1 MLTISKPLNSGQAQ
15 TYHAKEFT
23 SAEQNYWK
31 QGDAILGEWQGQLA
45 EKYGLAGAIDAQ
57 HFARLSEGQNP
68 HTAEQLVKHR
78 KAQEYTTADGSTVKP
93 VEHRAGWD
101 ATFSAPK
108 SVSLTALVGGDNRVR
123 EAHRQAVTIALT
135 ELERYTQARIGGNN
149 PAETTGKFIA
159 AKFEHDTARPVDGY
173 AAPQLHTH
181 AVIFN
186 MTERPDGSTRAL
198 QERGFFDSQQFATAV
213 YQSELTY
220 RLRNLG
226 YEIEAGKSGAP
237 DVKGYTPE
245 YLEASSPRRQQIEE
259 AIARSGF
266 SGPEAAQIAAHNTRD
281 KKEIHT
287 PSEVLAAHRQIAAE
301 FGNQADRV
309 VADARVRAEGLA
321 HNRVP
326 DAPQRAQEAVSYAKD
341 RGFER
346 EAVTDE
352 RDIMRDALRRGMG
365 DLTFDQVREN
375 FNQRHGSGEFQTVE
389 GQKHE
394 TGRQFTTRETIAAEL
409 ATIGHMQRGQN
420 TVEPIMPMEQA
431 AAHADTRDFLNPAQR
446 RAIEEVLTTQDRVHG
461 LQGLAGTGKTTTLE
475 SIREGAERNGY
486 AVEGFAP
493 TSRATAQL
501 RHAGISADT
510 LQGFLARGGEEQM
523 KGDPDRRHLYMVDES
538 SLSSTR
544 QMQAF
549 MEKIGPQDRVL
560 LIGDTRQHQGVDAG
574 KPFEQMQQAGM
585 QTSQLDQ
592 IMRQK
597 DPELLRVVEHFAKNE
612 TAIGVSLLQ
621 QQGRITEIPDNAQR
635 IEAIARDYAAKPEN
649 TLVVSPDNA
658 SRREINDAIRAELQG
673 AGVVSK
679 DDHRMEVLTQRSELT
694 SVDRSW
700 AANYQP
706 EDVLYYSRGS
716 REHGI
721 EPRSYAT
728 VVSTDPAANLL
739 TVGTEEGKQV
749 TYDPERLR
757 GITAYREISREFSE
771 GDRIQFTATNRE
783 LGVSNRDLG
792 AIQRIDGTHIDV
804 KMDGDKERTVSF
816 DAAQMRHFDHGYA
829 VTSHSSQGLTADRVL
844 VNMDTT
850 VHPDL
855 INTRFAYV
863 SVSRASQDAR
873 IYTNDASTLGE
884 RLSTNVTKTSAVDLQ
899 QVHDQSN
906 GNQQT
911 QTKEPPM
918 TNSREHSQEEVH
930 REPQAATMV
939 PILEIVRA
947 EVESEHRH
955 NAPIE
960 AAMPHE
966 TSGYEWKHETGDIQ
980 SYQHNQTEG
989 WLHIDPQGQFHDR
1002 QAQPITRE
1010 VALEYAG
1017 HSSAHSV
1024 AENAQVQTHDG
1035 NRNNDQGISL

>member
-1 MLTISKPLNSGQAQ
+1 MLTISKPISSGQAQ

-31 QGDAILGEWQGQLA
+31 QGDTILGEWQGQLA
-45 EKYGLAGAIDAQ
+45 EKYGLNGAIDAR

-68 HTAEQLVKHR
+68 HTAEQLVQHR
-78 KAQEYTTADGSTVKP
+78 KGQEYTTADGTTVKP

-108 SVSLTALVGGDNRVR
+108 SVSLTALVGGDDRVR
-123 EAHRQAVTIALT
+123 EAHRQAVTIALA

-149 PAETTGKFIA
+149 PAETTGKFIV

-198 QERGFFDSQQFATAV
+198 QPQGYFDSQQFATAV

-237 DVKGYTPE
+237 DVKGYTAE

-266 SGPEAAQIAAHNTRD
+266 SGPEAAEIAAHSTRD
-281 KKEIHT
+281 RKEIHT
-287 PSEVLAAHRQIAAE
+287 PSEVIAAHRQIASE
-301 FGNQADRV
+301 FGNQADHV
-309 VADARVRAEGLA
+309 VAAARERAEGLA
-321 HNRVP
+321 QNRVP
-326 DAPQRAQEAVSYAKD
+326 DAPHRAQEAVSFAKD
-341 RGFER
+341 RSFER

-365 DLTFDQVREN
+365 DLTYDQVRSN
-375 FNQRHGSGEFQTVE
+375 FDQRHTTGEFQTVD

-394 TGRQFTTRETIAAEL
+394 TGRQFTTRDTIAAEL
-409 ATIGHMQRGQN
+409 ATVRHMQRGQN
-420 TVEPIMPMEQA
+420 TVEPVLPKEQSA
-431 AAHADTRDFLNPAQR
+431 VHANTRELLNPAQR
-446 RAIEEVLTTQDRVHG
+446 KAIEEVLSSHDRVHG
-461 LQGLAGTGKTTTLE
+461 LQGLAGSGKTSTL
-475 SIREGAERNGY
+475 SAIREGAEQNGY

-501 RHAGISADT
+501 REAGISADT
-510 LQGFLARGGEEQM
+510 LQGFLARGGQEQT

-538 SLSSTR
+538 SLASTR
-544 QMQAF
+544 QMQSF

-560 LIGDTRQHQGVDAG
+560 LVGDTRQHQGVDAG

-612 TAIGVSLLQ
+612 TATGVGLLQ
-621 QQGRITEIPDNAQR
+621 QQGRVIEIPDNAQR
-635 IEAIARDYAAKPEN
+635 IEAIAKDYAAKPEN

-658 SRREINDAIRAELQG
+658 GRRDINDAIRNELKG
-673 AGVVSK
+673 SGIVSK

-694 SVDRSW
+694 SVDREW
-700 AANYQP
+700 AANYQQG
-706 EDVLYYSRGS
+706 DILYYSRGS
-716 REHGI
+716 KEHGI

-728 VVSTDPAANLL
+728 VTFIDAAANKI
-739 TVGTEEGKQV
+739 TVAKDDGKQI
-749 TYDPERLR
+749 TYDPERLS
-757 GITAYREISREFSE
+757 GITAYREISRDFAQ
-771 GDRIQFTATNRE
+771 GDRIQFTSTNRE

-792 AIQRIDGTHIDV
+792 TIERIDGKQIDV
-804 KMDGDKERTVSF
+804 KMDGEKERTVSF
-816 DAAQMRHFDHGYA
+816 DSATMRHFDHGYS
-829 VTSHSSQGLTADRVL
+829 VTSHSAQGLTTDRVL

-850 VHPDL
+850 VHPEL

-873 IYTNDASTLGE
+873 IYTNDAGTLCE
-884 RLSTNVTKTSAVDLQ
+884 RLSTDVTKTSAIDLRKAP
-899 QVHDQSN
+899 VEPTA
-906 GNQQT
+906 NQ

-918 TNSREHSQEEVH
+918 TNSREHPQDDLR
-930 REPQAATMV
+930 REPPTETMV
-939 PILEIVRA
+939 SLPEIIRHEA
-947 EVESEHRH
+947 EVDTRH
-955 NAPIE
+955 YAPIE
-960 AAMPHE
+960 AALPKE
-966 TSGYEWKHETGDIQ
+966 TEGYEWKRETGDIE
-980 SYQHNQTEG
+980 SYKHDQTGG
-989 WLHIDPQGQFHDR
+989 WLHIDPQSNFYDR
-1002 QAQPITRE
+1002 EAQPTTRE
-1010 VALEYAG
+1010 SALENAG
-1017 HSSAHSV
+1017 HNQIHPIIDISVGHSPKSD
-1024 AENAQVQTHDG
+1024 A
-1035 NRNNDQGISL
+1035 NDQGLSI

>member
-45 EKYGLAGAIDAQ
+45 ASYRLTGGVDAQ
-57 HFARLSEGQNP
+57 QFAHLSEGQNP
-68 HTAEQLVKHR
+68 LTGKQLVQHR
-78 KAQEYTTADGSTVKP
+78 KAQEYTTADGTTVKP

-108 SVSLTALVGGDNRVR
+108 SVSLTALVGGDNRIR

-149 PAETTGKFIA
+149 PAQTTGKFIA

-186 MTERPDGSTRAL
+186 MTELSDGSTRAL
-198 QERGFFDSQQFATAV
+198 QPRGFFDSQQFATAI
-213 YQSELTY
+213 YQSELTF

-237 DVKGYTPE
+237 DVKGYTAA

-281 KKEIHT
+281 RKEIHT
-287 PSEVLAAHRQIAAE
+287 SAEVLAAHRQIAAE
-301 FGNQADRV
+301 FGNQADHV
-309 VADARVRAEGLA
+309 VAAARERATTLEQ
-321 HNRVP
+321 NRVP
-326 DAPQRAQEAVSYAKD
+326 DAPQRAQEAVTFAKD

-365 DLTFDQVREN
+365 DLTFSQVRDN
-375 FNQRHGSGEFQTVE
+375 FAQRNGTGEFQVVP

-394 TGRQFTTRETIAAEL
+394 TGRQFTTRETIASEI
-409 ATIGHMQRGQN
+409 ATVGHMQRGQN
-420 TVEPIMPMEQA
+420 VCEPIMQSSA
-431 AAHADTRDFLNPAQR
+431 ASVHAGTRDFLNPAQQ
-446 RAIEEVLTTQDRVHG
+446 RAIEEVLTSRDRVHG
-461 LQGLAGTGKTTTLE
+461 LQGLAGSGKTTTLE

-493 TSRATAQL
+493 TSRAAAQL
-501 RHAGISADT
+501 RDAGISADT
-510 LQGFLARGGEEQM
+510 LQGFLARGGQDQG

-538 SLSSTR
+538 SLASTR

-560 LIGDTRQHQGVDAG
+560 LVGDTRQHQGVDAG

-585 QTSQLDQ
+585 QTSQLDK

-612 TAIGVSLLQ
+612 TATGVSLLQ
-621 QQGRITEIPDNAQR
+621 QQGRVTEIPDNAQR
-635 IEAIARDYAAKPEN
+635 IDAIAKDYAAKPEN

-658 SRREINDAIRAELQG
+658 SRRDINDAIRNELKG
-673 AGVVSK
+673 SGIVSK
-679 DDHRMEVLTQRSELT
+679 DDHQMDVLTQRSELT
-694 SVDRSW
+694 SVDREW
-700 AANYQP
+700 AANYQQG
-706 EDVLYYSRGS
+706 DVLYYTRGS
-716 REHGI
+716 KEHGI
-721 EPRSYAT
+721 EPRAYAT
-728 VVSTDPAANLL
+728 VASVDAAANRI
-739 TVGTEEGKQV
+739 TVAKDDGKQV
-749 TYDPERLR
+749 TYAPERLS
-757 GITAYREISREFSE
+757 GITAYREISRDFAQ
-771 GDRIQFTATNRE
+771 GDRIQFTSTNRE

-792 AIQRIDGTHIDV
+792 TIDRIEGKQIDV
-804 KMDGDKERTVSF
+804 KMDGEKDRSVSF
-816 DAAQMRHFDHGYA
+816 DSAKMRHFDHGYT
-829 VTSHSSQGLTADRVL
+829 VTSHSSQGLTTDRVL

-850 VHPDL
+850 VHPEL

-873 IYTNDASTLGE
+873 IYTNDAGTLGE
-884 RLSTNVTKTSAVDLQ
+884 RLSTDVTKTSAIDLQ
-899 QVHDQSN
+899 KAPVESTA
-906 GNQQT
+906 NQ

-918 TNSREHSQEEVH
+918 TNSREHPQDDLR
-930 REPQAATMV
+930 REPHSEAMV
-939 PILEIVRA
+939 SLPEIIRHEA
-947 EVESEHRH
+947 EVDTRH
-955 NAPIE
+955 YAPIE
-960 AAMPHE
+960 AALPKE
-966 TSGYEWKHETGDIQ
+966 TEGYEWKRETGDIE
-980 SYQHNQTEG
+980 SYKHDQTGG
-989 WLHIDPQGQFHDR
+989 WLHIDPQSNFYDR
-1002 QAQPITRE
+1002 EAQPISRE
-1010 VALEYAG
+1010 NALEHAA
-1017 HSSAHSV
+1017 HEPSHSV
-1024 AENAQVQTHDG
+1024 TENAIVTSNNG
-1035 NRNNDQGISL
+1035 NNNNDQGISL